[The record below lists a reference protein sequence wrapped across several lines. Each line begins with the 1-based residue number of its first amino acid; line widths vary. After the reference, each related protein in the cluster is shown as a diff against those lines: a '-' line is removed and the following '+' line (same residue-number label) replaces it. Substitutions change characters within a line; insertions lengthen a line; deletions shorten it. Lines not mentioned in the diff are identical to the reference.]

1 MTRISWIVSYPKSGN
16 TWLRSMLT
24 TYIDG
29 APAET
34 LRRLQELIPDIHP
47 MLAEG
52 DVPPWDDGGSH
63 LVKTHFLPDVRIL
76 HLYRELSR
84 KAVYVV
90 RNPRDVLLSS
100 LRAMHISHDDTAECR
115 RIAKDFIAHESF
127 FADRGRIGIG
137 SWTENLRMWTSTD
150 ILRDSIP
157 NVDVLTVRYEDMRSD
172 PAGKL
177 TEIVEFLD
185 LGRPIVDH
193 DIQGAV
199 EASTLERMREMEKK
213 DKVNRKPPPMSRRI
227 AGKNP
232 AKQFPF
238 IGEGRQG
245 QSLAF
250 MGEDIE
256 SAFRER
262 LRDGSEFALLANQFG
277 YDE

>member
-1 MTRISWIVSYPKSGN
+1 LVIVVQPSRHEEKERAMTRISWIVSYPKSGN

-24 TYIDG
+24 AYIDG
-29 APAET
+29 APVET

-47 MLAEG
+47 MLAQG

-115 RIAKDFIAHESF
+115 RVAKDFIAHESF

-137 SWTENLRMWTSTD
+137 SWTENLRMWTSID

-172 PAGKL
+172 PAG
-177 TEIVEFLD
+177 
-185 LGRPIVDH
+185 
-193 DIQGAV
+193 
-199 EASTLERMREMEKK
+199 
-213 DKVNRKPPPMSRRI
+213 N
-227 AGKNP
+227 
-232 AKQFPF
+232 
-238 IGEGRQG
+238 
-245 QSLAF
+245 
-250 MGEDIE
+250 
-256 SAFRER
+256 
-262 LRDGSEFALLANQFG
+262 
-277 YDE
+277 